1 MVAADAVA
9 GDQRAAVGEGAG
21 RSGADA
27 IDAAMHAD
35 GIARAAIPQISIEID
50 AVAAAMAQAGPAI
63 SRAGILDVTD
73 VAGAAMFE
81 VDAGTAGRADVRA

>member
-1 MVAADAVA
+1 MVTADTVA

-21 RSGADA
+21 RAGADA
-27 IDAAMHAD
+27 IDAAMQAD
-35 GIARAAIPQISIEID
+35 GVARAAISQIGVEID

-63 SRAGILDVTD
+63 SRAGILDVAD
-73 VAGAAMFE
+73 VTGAAMFE